1 MGQSL
6 KSVPDVQRY
15 EAAKHLPDHDLRMEN
30 AADGLANSAMAQL
43 ADIDPGKALI
53 LQAAAD
59 CFKEAGFNATSIDD
73 VAARL
78 SSTKGR
84 IYHYYRS
91 KADLFFD
98 VHRTGMKINLGT
110 LEPIA
115 KSSAKPKDR
124 FFQMCQSH
132 LYNML
137 HSINFQRVV
146 MQGVEMHLAGRTT
159 QQERDKLALLM
170 EEREKYEMF
179 FQDVLLEGRKQGV
192 FAFDN
197 PSFASKAVLAILNNP
212 VIWYQKRDDESQ
224 ASRKSIIDQFTQF
237 AFNCVCDNSIKPTV
251 SGVTDV

>member
-1 MGQSL
+1 
-6 KSVPDVQRY
+6 
-15 EAAKHLPDHDLRMEN
+15 
-30 AADGLANSAMAQL
+30 MAQL

-53 LQAAAD
+53 LDAAAD

-84 IYHYYRS
+84 IYHHYRS

-110 LEPIA
+110 IEPIA
-115 KSSAKPKDR
+115 NGSGAPMDR
-124 FFQMCQSH
+124 FVRMCQSH

-159 QQERDKLALLM
+159 PQEREKLALLM
-170 EEREKYEMF
+170 QEREQYEDC
-179 FQDVLLEGRKQGV
+179 FQKVLIEGREEGV

-212 VIWYQKRDDESQ
+212 VIWYQKRDNESDT
-224 ASRKSIIDQFTQF
+224 SRKSIIDQFTRF
-237 AFNCVCDNSIKPTV
+237 ALNCVSSPSSQP
-251 SGVTDV
+251 SGVSDV

>member
-1 MGQSL
+1 MSQTL
-6 KSVPDVQRY
+6 KSLYERSVSEQAKIAPAQKISLGKGGDV
-15 EAAKHLPDHDLRMEN
+15 
-30 AADGLANSAMAQL
+30 LASSAMAQL
-43 ADIDPGKALI
+43 SDIDPGKALI

-84 IYHYYRS
+84 IYHHYRS

-115 KSSAKPKDR
+115 NGSGNAKER
-124 FFQMCQSH
+124 FLQMCQSH

-159 QQERDKLALLM
+159 PQERAKLTLLM
-170 EEREKYEMF
+170 EEREEYEMY
-179 FQDVLLEGRKQGV
+179 FQKVLIEGRNEG
-192 FAFDN
+192 FFSFDN
-197 PSFASKAVLAILNNP
+197 PSFTSKAVLAILNNP
-212 VIWYQKRDDESQ
+212 VIWYQKRNDESD

-237 AFNCVCDNSIKPTV
+237 ALNCVTQN
-251 SGVTDV
+251 

>member
-1 MGQSL
+1 LGQSL
-6 KSVPDVQRY
+6 KSVPVDQSY
-15 EAAKHLPDHDLRMEN
+15 DLHTDDK
-30 AADGLANSAMAQL
+30 ADILANSAMSQL

-84 IYHYYRS
+84 IYHHYRS

-110 LEPIA
+110 LEPVA
-115 KSSAKPKDR
+115 KGNAAPKDKFIR
-124 FFQMCQSH
+124 MCEVH
-132 LYNML
+132 VYNML

-179 FQDVLLEGRKQGV
+179 FQDVLLEGRQRGV
-192 FAFDN
+192 FSFDN

-212 VIWYQKRDDESQ
+212 VIWYQKRDDENET
-224 ASRKSIIDQFTQF
+224 SRKTIIDQFAQF
-237 AFNCVCDNSIKPTV
+237 ALKCVSGNSVKPTS
-251 SGVTDV
+251 SGVKDV